1 MNVTNNFRWFSK
13 SLTEPVNEDYATD
26 DGRLLLEGIASTTSR
41 DLNGDVISKEAIGQ
55 MKESAIGLNIY
66 ADHLYGLSDT
76 VGVVKEVNETDENT
90 LSIKFLVTKQASP
103 ILKDLLDTG
112 VQLGLSIG
120 GSADDYD
127 NRTNTVNSI
136 KLREIS
142 LTTIPANTDTMGTV
156 AIAKNGEVLS
166 RCLSGACRTIIKHM
180 EKKNMVDETNTNS
193 SDSFTDEQIGEIDD
207 RINQA
212 FQSLADQLV
221 QGIVDGLTPYFEQLE
236 SEQPSSD
243 DEQKSDDEQSSTDG
257 DSEDSD
263 KIEKVDNESEDENKD
278 DESKDEIAKTFDYS
292 RLADEIIKKQQA
304 LEEKYESKEDEI
316 AKSVTDQVFNRLG
329 RNNSN
334 LSTSK
339 VAKAMGEAPV
349 QKNSFGTVNDNGVLE
364 FSVEDIAKVN
374 QMRIQKKEER
384 NPFMKAFNRSQII

>member
-41 DLNGDVISKEAIGQ
+41 DLNGDVISKEAISQ

-127 NRTNTVNSI
+127 NKTNTVNSI
-136 KLREIS
+136 RLREIS

-156 AIAKNGEVLS
+156 AIVKDGEVLCG
-166 RCLSGACRTIIKHM
+166 CLSGACKTIIKNM
-180 EKKNMVDETNTNS
+180 EKNNMVDEQTNPNS
-193 SDSFTDEQIGEIDD
+193 SDSLNDEQISQVDD

-221 QGIVDGLTPYFEQLE
+221 QGIVDGLTPYLEQLE
-236 SEQPSSD
+236 SEQSPSDEASESD
-243 DEQKSDDEQSSTDG
+243 DEQTTDDDEKVEKADDESKD
-257 DSEDSD
+257 EDD
-263 KIEKVDNESEDENKD
+263 TND
-278 DESKDEIAKTFDYS
+278 DESKDEIVKTFDYS
-292 RLADEIIKKQQA
+292 KLADEIIKKQKA
-304 LEEKYESKEDEI
+304 LEEEYESKEEEI

-329 RNNSN
+329 RNNSTI
-334 LSTSK
+334 STSK
-339 VAKAMGEAPV
+339 VAKAMDEVPV
-349 QKNSFGTVNDNGVLE
+349 EKDSLGTVNDNGVLE

>member
-127 NRTNTVNSI
+127 NKTNTVNSI
-136 KLREIS
+136 RLREIS

-156 AIAKNGEVLS
+156 AIVKDGEVLCG
-166 RCLSGACRTIIKHM
+166 CLSGACKTIIKNM
-180 EKKNMVDETNTNS
+180 EKNNMVDEQTNPNS
-193 SDSFTDEQIGEIDD
+193 SDSLNDEQISQVDD

-221 QGIVDGLTPYFEQLE
+221 QGIVDGLTPYLEQLE
-236 SEQPSSD
+236 SEKSPSDEASESD
-243 DEQKSDDEQSSTDG
+243 DEQTTDDDEKVEKADDESKD
-257 DSEDSD
+257 EDD
-263 KIEKVDNESEDENKD
+263 TYD

-292 RLADEIIKKQQA
+292 KLADEIIKKQKA
-304 LEEKYESKEDEI
+304 LEEEYESKEKEI

-329 RNNSN
+329 RNNSTIP
-334 LSTSK
+334 TSK
-339 VAKAMGEAPV
+339 VAKAMDEVPV
-349 QKNSFGTVNDNGVLE
+349 EKDSLGTVNDNGVLE

>member
-1 MNVTNNFRWFSK
+1 MN
-13 SLTEPVNEDYATD
+13 DDATD

-41 DLNGDVISKEAIGQ
+41 DLNGDVISKEAISQ

-120 GSADDYD
+120 GSVDDYD
-127 NRTNTVNSI
+127 NKTNTVNSI
-136 KLREIS
+136 ILKEIS

-156 AIAKNGEVLS
+156 AIAKNGEVLCG
-166 RCLSGACRTIIKHM
+166 CLSGACKTIIKM
-180 EKKNMVDETNTNS
+180 EKNNMVDKQTNPNS
-193 SDSFTDEQIGEIDD
+193 SDSLNDEQISQVDD

-212 FQSLADQLV
+212 FRSLADQLV

-236 SEQPSSD
+236 SEQSPSEEASESD
-243 DEQKSDDEQSSTDG
+243 DEQTIDDEKVEKADVESKD
-257 DSEDSD
+257 EDD
-263 KIEKVDNESEDENKD
+263 TND

-292 RLADEIIKKQQA
+292 KLADEIIKKQKV
-304 LEEKYESKEDEI
+304 LEEEYESKEEEI

-329 RNNSN
+329 RNNST

-339 VAKAMGEAPV
+339 VAKAMDEVPIE
-349 QKNSFGTVNDNGVLE
+349 KDSLGTVNANGVLE
-364 FSVEDIAKVN
+364 YSVEDIAKVN

-384 NPFMKAFNRSQII
+384 NPFMKAFHRSQII